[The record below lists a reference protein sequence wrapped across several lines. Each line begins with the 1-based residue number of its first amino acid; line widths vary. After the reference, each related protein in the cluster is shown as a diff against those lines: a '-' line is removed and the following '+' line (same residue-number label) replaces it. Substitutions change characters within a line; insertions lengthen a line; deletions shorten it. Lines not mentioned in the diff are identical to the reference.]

1 MRRVLNILLII
12 SLILTFQQTILAQD
26 KVDKES
32 PREMVQRLK
41 QEIEKLQADLAEN
54 PPSSKAENIKSRIQW
69 NIRKIREISPDIKQP
84 AEFKTK
90 AADKTKGGQSQTY
103 GVERYTAIIKNNLFT
118 PLGTV
123 EEVKRQEFVLTGIL
137 GKSAFIQLEGS
148 SESYYVSEG
157 QSFSKDAKLA
167 SVGEN
172 SVTII
177 HEGTRKELRLNE
189 GAPVVQSDDAKGGGA
204 KGGGKPSKKGYSEG
218 KKTAADRRVEKERVS
233 KEDAVRLKQEAER
246 DNVERQIDD
255 LSRAREEV
263 RRYIIEMEEN
273 GKEDPGAYEKLERIE
288 QTIIKLESSR
298 P

>member
-1 MRRVLNILLII
+1 MRRGLNILLII
-12 SLILTFQQTILAQD
+12 GLILAFQQRILAQD
-26 KVDKES
+26 KGDKES
-32 PREMVQRLK
+32 PRDMVQRLQ

-54 PPSSKAENIKSRIQW
+54 PSSSKADRIKSRIQW

-90 AADKTKGGQSQTY
+90 DGKAQKY

-123 EEVKRQEFVLTGIL
+123 KEVKRQEFILTGIL
-137 GKSAFIQLEGS
+137 GKSAFIQLQGS
-148 SESYYVSEG
+148 SDSYYVTVG
-157 QSFSKDAKLA
+157 QTFSKGAKLA

-189 GAPVVQSDDAKGGGA
+189 GVPTSRSGGA
-204 KGGGKPSKKGYSEG
+204 KGGSTKGGSASKSSKKGYSYSKE
-218 KKTAADRRVEKERVS
+218 AEAERRAEKERIS
-233 KEDAVRLKQEAER
+233 KEEAIRLKQEKER
-246 DNVERQIDD
+246 ENIEREISE
-255 LSRAREEV
+255 LSQAREDV
-263 RRYIIEMEEN
+263 MRYIMEMEEN

-288 QTIIKLESSR
+288 QTIMKLESSL